1 MSPRNIEK
9 DLQQREIKINH
20 ILDSAL
26 EIIALKGIGSVSI
39 NHIAAAA
46 GMSIGNMYHYFKSK
60 DEIIS
65 EILRRGQTS
74 YGEHVSQLA
83 EQSGDAL
90 NKLLLLSESWLALEN
105 NWAYTILIHTAR
117 LSETSSEEIR
127 REVTERFTNNLG
139 PVANIMEQGQKE
151 GLIVSG
157 VPLELAY
164 YFVSLIQGLTL
175 QKMPGTEVPI
185 RAQARSIV
193 SLFAVSLHNSKRND

>member
-1 MSPRNIEK
+1 MGTCITTLSPKTR
-9 DLQQREIKINH
+9 L
-20 ILDSAL
+20 SA
-26 EIIALKGIGSVSI
+26 K
-39 NHIAAAA
+39 
-46 GMSIGNMYHYFKSK
+46 F
-60 DEIIS
+60 S
-65 EILRRGQTS
+65 EEVRRC

-117 LSETSSEEIR
+117 LESSSEEIR

-139 PVANIMEQGQKE
+139 PVMNIMEQGQKE

-175 QKMPGTEVPI
+175 QKCL
-185 RAQARSIV
+185 A
-193 SLFAVSLHNSKRND
+193 LKF

>member
-9 DLQQREIKINH
+9 DLQQREKRINH

-39 NHIAAAA
+39 NHIAAAS

-65 EILRRGQTS
+65 ELLRRGQTS

-83 EQSGDAL
+83 EQPGDAL
-90 NKLLLLSESWLALEN
+90 SKLLLLSESWLALEN

-117 LSETSSEEIR
+117 LSESSSEEIR

-139 PVANIMEQGQKE
+139 PVASIMEQGQQE
-151 GLIVSG
+151 GLIVGG
-157 VPLELAY
+157 VPVELAY

-175 QKMPGTEVPI
+175 QKMPGAEVPI
-185 RAQARSIV
+185 RAQAQSIV
-193 SLFAVSLHNSKRND
+193 SLFAARHVD

>member
-9 DLQQREIKINH
+9 DLQQREKRINH

-39 NHIAAAA
+39 NHIATAS

-65 EILRRGQTS
+65 ELLRRGQTL

-83 EQSGDAL
+83 EQPGDAL
-90 NKLLLLSESWLALEN
+90 SKLLLLSESWLALEN

-117 LSETSSEEIR
+117 LSESSSEEIR

-139 PVANIMEQGQKE
+139 PVASIMEQGQQE
-151 GLIVSG
+151 GLIVGG
-157 VPLELAY
+157 VPVELAY

-175 QKMPGTEVPI
+175 QKMPGAEVPI
-185 RAQARSIV
+185 RAQAKSIV
-193 SLFAVSLHNSKRND
+193 SLFAARHID

>member
-9 DLQQREIKINH
+9 DLQQREKRINH

-26 EIIALKGIGSVSI
+26 EIIALKEIGSVSI
-39 NHIAAAA
+39 NHIAAAS

-65 EILRRGQTS
+65 ELLRRGQTS

-83 EQSGDAL
+83 EQPGDAL
-90 NKLLLLSESWLALEN
+90 SKLLLLSESWLALEN

-117 LSETSSEEIR
+117 LSESSSEEIR

-139 PVANIMEQGQKE
+139 PVASIMEQGQQE
-151 GLIVSG
+151 GLIVGG
-157 VPLELAY
+157 VPVELAY

-175 QKMPGTEVPI
+175 QKMPGAEVPI
-185 RAQARSIV
+185 RAQAQSIV
-193 SLFAVSLHNSKRND
+193 SLFAARHVD

>member
-1 MSPRNIEK
+1 MSPRNKEK
-9 DLQQREIKINH
+9 DLQLREKRINH

-39 NHIAAAA
+39 NHIATAS

-65 EILRRGQTS
+65 ELLRRGQTS
-74 YGEHVSQLA
+74 YGENVSQLA
-83 EQSGDAL
+83 EQAGDAL
-90 NKLLLLSESWLALEN
+90 SKLLLLSESWLALEN

-117 LSETSSEEIR
+117 LSESSSEEIR

-139 PVANIMEQGQKE
+139 PVASIMEQGQLE
-151 GLIVSG
+151 GLIVGG

-175 QKMPGTEVPI
+175 QKMPGAEVPI
-185 RAQARSIV
+185 RAQAQSIV
-193 SLFAVSLHNSKRND
+193 SLFAARQVD

>member
-1 MSPRNIEK
+1 MSPRNVEK
-9 DLQQREIKINH
+9 DLQQREQRINR

-26 EIIALKGIGSVSI
+26 EIIAVKGIGSVSI

-74 YGEHVSQLA
+74 YGEHVSGLA
-83 EQSGDAL
+83 KQQGNAL
-90 NKLLLLSESWLALEN
+90 DKLLLLCESWLAMEN

-117 LSETSSEEIR
+117 LSDASSDEIR
-127 REVTERFTNNLG
+127 RAVTERFTNNLG
-139 PVANIMEQGQKE
+139 PVATVMEQGQQE
-151 GLIVSG
+151 GLVVSG
-157 VPLELAY
+157 TPVELAY

-175 QKMPGTEVPI
+175 QKLPGAEVPI

-193 SLFAVSLHNSKRND
+193 SLFAARPGL

>member
-9 DLQQREIKINH
+9 DLQQREKRINH

-39 NHIAAAA
+39 NHIAAAS

-65 EILRRGQTS
+65 ELLRRGQTR

-83 EQSGDAL
+83 EQPGDAL
-90 NKLLLLSESWLALEN
+90 SKLLLLSESWLALEN

-117 LSETSSEEIR
+117 LSESSSEEIR

-139 PVANIMEQGQKE
+139 PVASIMEQGQQE
-151 GLIVSG
+151 GLIVGG
-157 VPLELAY
+157 VPVELAY

-175 QKMPGTEVPI
+175 QKMPGAEVPI
-185 RAQARSIV
+185 RAQAKSIV
-193 SLFAVSLHNSKRND
+193 SLFAARHVD